1 MATYAEYLKSQGA
14 SEEEIKIL
22 DTPLA
27 RRAYERMEE
36 AVVRLDG
43 EAKKAREGADKYHEE
58 VDAWFKKHD
67 EEFKT
72 VEQQLIAAKS
82 KAASFESALR
92 TINDR
97 GIIDVTKDLGLNLD
111 APAPAAKKD
120 EPVAIDTSKF
130 VTTDAVLQLAERE
143 AESIAMMSDIA
154 AEHVYLFGAP
164 LRNAR
169 ELRKEATTRK
179 VSLEQV
185 WMEKYK
191 VPEARTAK
199 EAATAKAAED
209 TLRAKITEEVTAKL
223 ASQYGNPD
231 LRPLEP
237 SRSFL
242 IPNKDR
248 GRDKAPWEL
257 GTDGDSGSNDRVR
270 RATANA
276 MKAGVH

>member
-1 MATYAEYLKSQGA
+1 MQTYAEYLQSLGA
-14 SEEEIKIL
+14 SAEDVKL
-22 DTPLA
+22 MDTPVA
-27 RRAYERMEE
+27 RRAYDALQKQAADALAEAERQ
-36 AVVRLDG
+36 
-43 EAKKAREGADKYHEE
+43 KAGADAYHVK
-58 VDAWFKKHD
+58 VDDWFKTHD
-67 EEFKT
+67 AEFKT
-72 VEQQLIAAKS
+72 VEQQLIAARA

>member
-130 VTTDAVLQLAERE
+130 MTTDAVLQLAERE

-242 IPNKDR
+242 IPSKDR